1 MFLLLVNK
9 FLFLRRHMQTI
20 DKKMTS
26 EIIETNINKI
36 SGAILLNKNGNK
48 GFVVQISTGTIRDF
62 EKQFQKNLSTTVN
75 EYIEKNLK
83 LNSKNF
89 NRSIIYSISVGEKN
103 KVIIN
108 I

>member
-1 MFLLLVNK
+1 
-9 FLFLRRHMQTI
+9 MQTF

-26 EIIETNINKI
+26 EIIEANISKI
-36 SGAILLNKNGNK
+36 NGVVLLNKTGNK
-48 GFVVQISTGTIRDF
+48 GFVVQILNGTIRDF

-75 EYIEKNLK
+75 EYIENKLK

-89 NRSIIYSISVGEKN
+89 NRSIIYSIGVGEKN
-103 KVIIN
+103 KVTIN